1 MTQACPFY
9 LFIDPSTNKMS
20 RSRSIL
26 VLLYAPPTTPND
38 PNTVKAAWAPPP
50 TTSSNTMNTN
60 HSPLYLLYTL
70 TSSGRLSPVDMM
82 GHPRPSSDNTDEACV
97 ISALSGYLQTN
108 TSTHIGRVVPT
119 HSGSSCPRN
128 EQPHNNKKNKSRERK
143 AKSEKETY
151 EKYFKFAQM
160 KKQTPTTTRNTS
172 TKHRCTLPK
181 HSPQPPSPHVQQ
193 FVVPQ
198 ERSVGEG
205 VRTAHRHACGGL

>member
-119 HSGSSCPRN
+119 HSISSCPN
-128 EQPHNNKKNKSRERK
+128 GKQTIPCQQEEQIKRK
-143 AKSEKETY
+143 KSENEIEIY
-151 EKYFKFAQM
+151 EKLYFK
-160 KKQTPTTTRNTS
+160 
-172 TKHRCTLPK
+172 LPK
-181 HSPQPPSPHVQQ
+181 
-193 FVVPQ
+193 
-198 ERSVGEG
+198 
-205 VRTAHRHACGGL
+205 

>member
-1 MTQACPFY
+1 MTQACPFDP
-9 LFIDPSTNKMS
+9 FINPSTNKKS

-26 VLLYAPPTTPND
+26 VLLCAHETTTSDPSD

-50 TTSSNTMNTN
+50 TTGNNTMNTD

-119 HSGSSCPRN
+119 HSISSCPN
-128 EQPHNNKKNKSRERK
+128 GKQTIPCQQEEQIKRK
-143 AKSEKETY
+143 KSEKRKRNN
-151 EKYFKFAQM
+151 EKYFK
-160 KKQTPTTTRNTS
+160 
-172 TKHRCTLPK
+172 LPK
-181 HSPQPPSPHVQQ
+181 
-193 FVVPQ
+193 
-198 ERSVGEG
+198 
-205 VRTAHRHACGGL
+205 